1 MSRSRYI
8 GAEMPRDVLHF
19 FVNLVEVIAAIAGVL
34 TAALLVTLAG
44 LRLLPRIFGV
54 TAETLEDSDPDEEGL
69 PPHPDP
75 HPEDAAVD
83 NKSG

>member
-1 MSRSRYI
+1 LSRSLYI
-8 GAEMPRDVLHF
+8 GGEMPRDVLHF

-34 TAALLVTLAG
+34 IAGLLVTMAG

-54 TAETLEDSDPDEEGL
+54 TAEPLEDSDLDEEDL

-83 NKSG
+83 KGNG